1 MSAVLP
7 TSRAYDLKRLRE
19 RLAAYDPVLR
29 QTRRMSLGDARVDGC
44 FLGGGLPLGCWHE
57 LVGAEAD
64 LEAAAVTAGFA
75 ARLCGALARAGQVV
89 WVLRR
94 DDLYAPGL
102 SELGLPPGRLMLVRT
117 RSEAESFAAL
127 EDALSARGVAAAVGE
142 VERIGLTAG
151 RRLQLAC
158 ERRGATG
165 LLLHRRLFGT
175 ASNRD
180 ARAEP
185 AVAASR
191 WRLAPAPSET
201 AIGETGLGEPGLGP
215 PRWAARLERAR
226 GGRSGGWIM
235 EAYDGAAPFR
245 VVAELA
251 DHRVAAETG
260 VEREVHD
267 LRRIAG

>member
-1 MSAVLP
+1 MSAPLQTQRVQ
-7 TSRAYDLKRLRE
+7 DLRRLRE
-19 RLAAYDPVLR
+19 RLAAFDPVLR
-29 QTRRMSLGDARVDGC
+29 QTRRLSLGDLRVDGC

-57 LVGAEAD
+57 MVGTETD
-64 LEAAAVTAGFA
+64 LESAAITAGFT
-75 ARLCGALARAGQVV
+75 ARLCAGLAQAGQVV

-94 DDLYAPGL
+94 EDLYAPGL
-102 SELGLPPGRLMLVRT
+102 SELGLAPGRLMLVRT
-117 RSEAESFAAL
+117 TSEAETLAAL

-142 VERIGLTAG
+142 IERIGLTAG

-165 LLLHRRLFGT
+165 FLLHRRLFGSAPGQT
-175 ASNRD
+175 

-191 WRLAPAPSET
+191 WRIAPALSET
-201 AIGETGLGEPGLGP
+201 APGEPGLGA
-215 PRWAARLERAR
+215 PRWAVRLERAR

-251 DHRVAAETG
+251 DHRVAAPDTG
-260 VEREVHD
+260 GDIERSEHEP
-267 LRRIAG
+267 LRAAG